1 MKKKSNIHF
10 AYPPN
15 LEKLD
20 LATLVS
26 MYRSRGEI
34 KKAEPGGYLGC
45 ALTKKLTKNVKS
57 WFGLTYSQEGWN
69 ELLTKNSGGYPLT
82 EAELNILGMALA
94 FEESGLVSRT
104 YAEKHS
110 GVLPKLAF
118 MIINDLIEFG
128 FLTEKEED
136 SLKITPAGL
145 QALHG
150 ICNRIYK
157 RRFKDEMLLI
167 SQEDDLPDIQ
177 KATKKNPDREQTS
190 LF

>member
-1 MKKKSNIHF
+1 MKKKSNLHF

-15 LEKLD
+15 LEQLD

-34 KKAEPGGYLGC
+34 KKAEPGQYLGC
-45 ALTKKLTKNVKS
+45 ALTKKLTKNVKC

-69 ELLTKNSGGYPLT
+69 ELLTKNSGGYPFT
-82 EAELNILGMALA
+82 EAELTILGMSLA
-94 FEESGLVSRT
+94 FEENGLVSRT

-128 FLTEKEED
+128 FLTEKEEN

-150 ICNRIYK
+150 ICKRIYN

-167 SQEDDLPDIQ
+167 SREEDQPDIE
-177 KATKKNPDREQTS
+177 KATKKDSTREQTS